1 MLLLSC
7 QAYGRQSEHLFLE
20 RDGVLFSQL
29 TRVRALIRERR
40 LPADERRAAQA
51 DRRAEEQMRRERDHE
66 DERARQL
73 AAADAERHRYSGPGR
88 FR

>member
-1 MLLLSC
+1 MGWC
-7 QAYGRQSEHLFLE
+7 PVFR
-20 RDGVLFSQL
+20 RL

-40 LPADERRAAQA
+40 LPPDERRAAQA
-51 DRRAEEQMRRERDHE
+51 ERRAEEQMRRERDHE

-73 AAADAERHRYSGPGR
+73 AAADAERHRYSDGGR